1 MSALDRLRKRV
12 SKKEVELRRQREEK
26 EGKERE
32 L

>member
-1 MSALDRLRKRV
+1 MSALDRLRKRA

>member
-1 MSALDRLRKRV
+1 MNALDLLKVRV
-12 SKKEVELRRQREEK
+12 SKKEAKLKRQREEK